1 MSLVD
6 IKLGEEI
13 VKLADGTDVM
23 MPVQVRPTVAEF
35 IKAIASKHPTWEFKP
50 AYIRREYEIVEVA
63 GRQTNQVKNLVTHEL
78 TVMQGKVELGNIGAE
93 DYGARKFYVSNPR
106 IRQER
111 QRGSVTRTG
120 DLKKALKLV
129 DKTFFPKT
137 DAEKVKE
144 LTSRA
149 KDMLSTHVRKHRNN
163 VESLWRDMQA
173 SALDFVRLNMDE
185 YAEFVTRHSHP
196 VRNLNMLEG
205 LIDARRTSKQ
215 FSDNYE
221 AGSACYVAI
230 TGDTFHFTFVDKEPI
245 TFARDV
251 LPPEVRTRVGMLKLV
266 PVLGEIPDV
275 GVKCDEEVYLINMPN
290 NVRLGET
297 YGVGSEQ
304 TSIGGN

>member
-6 IKLGEEI
+6 IKLGEEL
-13 VKLADGTDVM
+13 VSLADGTQVM
-23 MPVQVRPTVAEF
+23 MPVQVRPNVAEF
-35 IKAIASKHPTWEFKP
+35 VKAIATKHPTWEFKTN
-50 AYIRREYEIVEVA
+50 YIRREYEVVEVM

-93 DYGARKFYVSNPR
+93 DYGARKYYVSNNR

-111 QRGSVTRTG
+111 QRGSATRTG

-129 DKTFFPKT
+129 EKTFFPRT
-137 DAEKVKE
+137 DAEIVKE
-144 LTSRA
+144 LTNRA

-173 SALDFVRLNMDE
+173 SAFEFVRQNMDA
-185 YAEFVTRHSHP
+185 YAEFASQHSHP
-196 VRNLNMLEG
+196 VRNLSMLDG
-205 LIDARRTSKQ
+205 LMEARRTSKQ
-215 FSDNYE
+215 FADNYE

-230 TGDTFHFTFVDKEPI
+230 TGDTFHFTFVNKETI

-251 LPPEVRTRVGMLKLV
+251 LPPEVRTRVGMLKLM

-290 NVRLGET
+290 NVRLGDEPNA
-297 YGVGSEQ
+297 VS
-304 TSIGGN
+304 

>member
-1 MSLVD
+1 M
-6 IKLGEEI
+6 KP
-13 VKLADGTDVM
+13 VK
-23 MPVQVRPTVAEF
+23 VRPNLAEF
-35 IKAIASKHPTWEFKP
+35 IQAIASKHPTWEFKP
-50 AYIRREYEIVEVA
+50 AYIRREYEVVEFE
-63 GRQTNQVKNLVTHEL
+63 GRQTNQVKDLMSNEL
-78 TVMQGKVELGNIGAE
+78 TIMQGKVELGNIGAE
-93 DYGARKFYVSNPR
+93 DYGARKYYVSNSR

-185 YAEFVTRHSHP
+185 YVEFASRHSHP
-196 VRNLNMLEG
+196 VRNLNLLEG
-205 LIDARRTSKQ
+205 FIDARRTSKQ

-230 TGDTFHFTFVDKEPI
+230 TGDTFHFTFANKEPI
-245 TFARDV
+245 TFERNEV
-251 LPPEVRTRVGMLKLV
+251 HPEVRTRVGMLKLV
-266 PVLGEIPDV
+266 PLLGEIPDV
-275 GVKCDEEVYLINMPN
+275 GVKCDEEVYLINVPN
-290 NVRLGET
+290 NVRLGDEPNAI
-297 YGVGSEQ
+297 S
-304 TSIGGN
+304 